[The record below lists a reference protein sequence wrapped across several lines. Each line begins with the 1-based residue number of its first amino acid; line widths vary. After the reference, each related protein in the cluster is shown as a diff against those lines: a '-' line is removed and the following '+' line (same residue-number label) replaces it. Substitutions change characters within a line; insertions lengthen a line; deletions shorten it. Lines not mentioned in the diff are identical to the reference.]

1 MTSGIGPVEESG
13 PFDAFDPSEA
23 SGPCEGAGPSEASRP
38 RTGAASCQGAGP
50 AREFSPAEGSGHPAP
65 KSGRRIPRPN
75 SPSPR
80 ARSRLIAV
88 LALAAA
94 LTTTLL
100 AAPLHEGRPTA
111 VPPWPLSVTQ
121 LTYTGLREPPD
132 PRTHSFTFRLRA
144 TLAAGPPTTL
154 TRLTQPY
161 DGLTMS
167 ISPTTPLTLRTG
179 TPRTLT
185 LHVAVRHCTGL
196 PQGVELPFVN
206 VTLRNMRG
214 TQNPSYILGADYA
227 QDLSSSLRAICL

>member
-23 SGPCEGAGPSEASRP
+23 SGPREGAAP
-38 RTGAASCQGAGP
+38 RQGAGP
-50 AREFSPAEGSGHPAP
+50 AREFSPVEGSRYPAP

-80 ARSRLIAV
+80 ARSRLLAV

-100 AAPLHEGRPTA
+100 AVPLHDGRPT
-111 VPPWPLSVTQ
+111 VPPPWPLSVTQ

-154 TRLTQPY
+154 SHLAQPY
-161 DGLTMS
+161 DGLAMS

-196 PQGVELPFVN
+196 PQGVELPFLN

-227 QDLSSSLRAICL
+227 QDLSSSLRAICM